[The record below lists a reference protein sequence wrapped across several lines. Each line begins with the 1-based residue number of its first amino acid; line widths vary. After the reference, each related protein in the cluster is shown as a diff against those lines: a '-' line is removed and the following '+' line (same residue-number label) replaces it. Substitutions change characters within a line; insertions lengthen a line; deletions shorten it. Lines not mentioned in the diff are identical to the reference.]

1 MTEPADAGR
10 PDGAP
15 PQDVTPAAPGGAPP
29 DAVPDDA
36 PATDTLSFDMV
47 TAALRADS
55 ADVAVYA
62 RVLTESLGDA
72 LPPECVTVE
81 RVRSMS
87 DRMHGR
93 PGEVSKITVRLGE
106 QVLGLAVQ
114 RGRPSAEICREVRG
128 VVLSR
133 QPVAMDQW
141 VDELARALVA
151 HAQQNAHAAQALRK
165 LVAGP

>member
-1 MTEPADAGR
+1 MTDA
-10 PDGAP
+10 
-15 PQDVTPAAPGGAPP
+15 
-29 DAVPDDA
+29 PDDG
-36 PATDTLSFDMV
+36 LSFDMV

-72 LPPECVTVE
+72 LPSGCVTVE
-81 RVRSMS
+81 RERSVS
-87 DRMHGR
+87 DRMRGR
-93 PGEVSKITVRLGE
+93 PGQVARITVRLGE
-106 QVLGLAVQ
+106 QVLALRVQ
-114 RGRPSAEICREVRG
+114 GGQPAAEICREVRG

-133 QPVAMDQW
+133 QPVPVQQW

-151 HAQQNAHAAQALRK
+151 HAQRNADAAQALRK